1 MEKLVK
7 KKVEIYVYMI
17 MVTVTCV
24 FLSYSEWMYKY
35 IYTLKAVKLL
45 KGCLNSFFILSIIVC
60 SLRVCW
66 ERCDQRIIEKI
77 FNFIWKAILIII
89 LWKIMLLYFCIYC
102 IYNGLENKNLVKPY
116 KNLIIYTVVNGVELT
131 VFWIII
137 FFVCRR
143 ESIKK
148 AKESQKRV
156 RGYLISNL
164 WKEIMLVGLVLVFSK
179 EQNLEMIA
187 SEIDVRN
194 DFLLIPFLIGY
205 WVYILKKIIAIC
217 IWNYDWEKTYANE
230 LKENGIAPN
239 IETVPFP
246 N

>member
-45 KGCLNSFFILSIIVC
+45 KGCLNFFLILSIIVC

-89 LWKIMLLYFCIYC
+89 LWKIMLLYFCVYC
-102 IYNGLENKNLVKPY
+102 IYNGLENRNLVKPY

-131 VFWIII
+131 VFWIQY
-137 FFVCRR
+137 FLFAG
-143 ESIKK
+143 E
-148 AKESQKRV
+148 RV
-156 RGYLISNL
+156 
-164 WKEIMLVGLVLVFSK
+164 
-179 EQNLEMIA
+179 
-187 SEIDVRN
+187 
-194 DFLLIPFLIGY
+194 
-205 WVYILKKIIAIC
+205 
-217 IWNYDWEKTYANE
+217 
-230 LKENGIAPN
+230 
-239 IETVPFP
+239 
-246 N
+246 

>member
-45 KGCLNSFFILSIIVC
+45 KGCLNSFLILSIIVC

-131 VFWIII
+131 VFWITI

-143 ESIKK
+143 EYKKSKRKSETSSWIFNLKSLEGNNACRFSIGFF
-148 AKESQKRV
+148 KRA
-156 RGYLISNL
+156 
-164 WKEIMLVGLVLVFSK
+164 EF
-179 EQNLEMIA
+179 
-187 SEIDVRN
+187 RN
-194 DFLLIPFLIGY
+194 DSIRNRC
-205 WVYILKKIIAIC
+205 KK
-217 IWNYDWEKTYANE
+217 
-230 LKENGIAPN
+230 
-239 IETVPFP
+239 
-246 N
+246 